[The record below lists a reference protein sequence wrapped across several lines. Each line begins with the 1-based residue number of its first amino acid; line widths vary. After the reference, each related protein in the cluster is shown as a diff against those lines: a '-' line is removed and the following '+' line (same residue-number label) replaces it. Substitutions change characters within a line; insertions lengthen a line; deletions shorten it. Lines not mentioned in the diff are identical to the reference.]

1 MDNTNNTKNIRS
13 RKRKKSKLK
22 RFIIFA
28 LIIFIAVGIGSVAAV
43 TTYAMKSMP
52 EWDPQLL
59 TGDRST
65 FIYDDKNN
73 IMTTLHA
80 GENRVEVNKNQMAPD
95 LANAVVSIE
104 DKNFYNHYGIDIKGI
119 LRALYLDFTSGELT
133 QGASTITQQLAR
145 NAFLTLDKK
154 WERKVKEII
163 LAFKLESRYTKDE
176 ILTMY
181 LNKIPFGA
189 GAYGVQAAA
198 NTYFGKDVSA
208 LNLAEASLIAG
219 LPQLPNTYNPF
230 INLEKAKN
238 RQKMV
243 LNSMVENGYIT
254 QTEAEDAFNQE
265 LIFNTTAS
273 SSNSYGYYID
283 AVIEEAINI
292 LAAKNYDNP
301 AETIYRSGFKI
312 YTSMDADLQTLMGNT
327 YSNSAN
333 FPNESKNG
341 AQVESAAV
349 VIDHSNGEIKALI
362 GGRQYQQQR
371 GFNRATSA
379 YRQPGSVIKPLTVYS
394 PALEQ
399 NIMPYKMYN
408 DSPLSIKVG
417 NTLWKPENY
426 DGSYRGPITMRT
438 AVKYSVNTYAVQL
451 LQDVGV
457 RYSFDYGRKFGLELI
472 DAPSKND
479 LDLAPL
485 ALGGLTHGAT
495 PVQMAAAYGAIGNG
509 GTYITPTLINTIVG
523 ANGLEIYSRNPTYT
537 KVISEQTAWLMTS
550 MMQSVVESGT
560 GTRAKVSGVET
571 AGKTGTSEE
580 YANSWFCGFTPRYSC
595 AVWMGY
601 DIQQYSMNNVFG
613 GTWPAP
619 IFKTMLQQAHVRE
632 GSTTFTKPSNIT
644 SVSICSV
651 SGGLPGPNCPPSTI
665 VTEYALES
673 AVPKTVCT
681 LHKLIYICPD
691 SGKLAGPYCPNPEA
705 RSSSGLND
713 PTETCDIH
721 TNSVSYVVRNQIAVC
736 ADPRHGDRLYRA
748 NIPREG
754 QTGGCPEIKYVI
766 IDSDELLPP
775 YCQLPEHQILP
786 ALTQTNPRPGQE
798 IDANETET
806 DEQTLNTNQ
815 PADNDNPFPASAEDT
830 DNSEIML

>member
-1 MDNTNNTKNIRS
+1 
-13 RKRKKSKLK
+13 
-22 RFIIFA
+22 
-28 LIIFIAVGIGSVAAV
+28 
-43 TTYAMKSMP
+43 
-52 EWDPQLL
+52 
-59 TGDRST
+59 
-65 FIYDDKNN
+65 
-73 IMTTLHA
+73 
-80 GENRVEVNKNQMAPD
+80 
-95 LANAVVSIE
+95 
-104 DKNFYNHYGIDIKGI
+104 
-119 LRALYLDFTSGELT
+119 
-133 QGASTITQQLAR
+133 
-145 NAFLTLDKK
+145 
-154 WERKVKEII
+154 
-163 LAFKLESRYTKDE
+163 
-176 ILTMY
+176 
-181 LNKIPFGA
+181 
-189 GAYGVQAAA
+189 
-198 NTYFGKDVSA
+198 TYFGKDVSA

-254 QTEAEDAFNQE
+254 KKEYEDAFNQE
-265 LIFNTTAS
+265 LVFSTKTSA
-273 SSNSYGYYID
+273 SNSYGYYVD
-283 AVIEEAINI
+283 AVIEEAIGI
-292 LAAKNYDNP
+292 LSDKNYDNP
-301 AETIYRSGFKI
+301 SETIYRAGFKI
-312 YTSMDADLQTLMGNT
+312 YTSMDADLQSLMENT
-327 YSNSAN
+327 YSHDAN
-333 FPNESKNG
+333 FPSEHTNG

-349 VIDHSNGEIKALI
+349 VIDHSSGEIKALI

-371 GFNRATSA
+371 GFNRATGA

-399 NIMPYKMYN
+399 GVMPYKMYN

-417 NTLWKPENY
+417 DTLWKPVNY

-457 RYSFDYGRKFGLELI
+457 RYAFDYGRKFGLELI

-485 ALGGLTHGAT
+485 ALGGLTNGAT

-509 GTYITPTLINTIVG
+509 GTYITPTLINSIVG
-523 ANGLEIYSRNPTYT
+523 ANGLEIYSRNPAYT
-537 KVISEQTAWLMTS
+537 KVISEQAAWLMTS

-601 DIQQYSMNNVFG
+601 DIQQYSMDNVYG

-619 IFKTMLQQAHVRE
+619 VFKTLLQQAHVRE
-632 GSTTFTKPSNIT
+632 GSTTFTKPSGIT

-651 SGGLPGPNCPPSTI
+651 SGDIPGPDCPPDTI
-665 VTEYALES
+665 VTEYALED
-673 AVPKTVCT
+673 AAPKTVCT
-681 LHKLIYICPD
+681 LHKLVYICPD

-705 RSSSGLND
+705 RISGPD
-713 PTETCDIH
+713 DYVEICDIH
-721 TNSVSYVVRNQIAVC
+721 TNATSYVVRNQIAVC

-766 IDSDELLPP
+766 VTSDELLPP
-775 YCQLPEHQILP
+775 YCQLPEHQVLP
-786 ALTQTNPRPGQE
+786 DLTQTNPFLNQE
-798 IDANETET
+798 INSDEKETGGESPAIN
-806 DEQTLNTNQ
+806 QSTNNYD
-815 PADNDNPFPASAEDT
+815 DNSFPASDDDS
-830 DNSEIML
+830 DNSEPFI